1 MSFYAT
7 LVLALALSMDAF
19 AVAVCKGA
27 TLHKPPLREA
37 LRTGFIFGVIE
48 ALTPLIGWAIGI
60 YASRYVMEW
69 DHWIAFSLLF
79 ILGAR
84 MIYNSVTA
92 GDDCC
97 ARHEKP
103 QRHSALHLAT
113 TGMILGRYIGPML
126 GKRAEIVG
134 GIVLILIGFTIL
146 YEHIG

>member
-69 DHWIAFSLLF
+69 DHWIAFALRPHDLQ
-79 ILGAR
+79 
-84 MIYNSVTA
+84 
-92 GDDCC
+92 
-97 ARHEKP
+97 
-103 QRHSALHLAT
+103 QRH
-113 TGMILGRYIGPML
+113 R
-126 GKRAEIVG
+126 R
-134 GIVLILIGFTIL
+134 
-146 YEHIG
+146 